1 MRKRKPLKIIEYKFL
16 LIKKIKVSVG
26 VGLLPLRI
34 PVLIKEDFLW
44 DTSQ

>member
-1 MRKRKPLKIIEYKFL
+1 MEGEFFS

-34 PVLIKEDFLW
+34 PVFK
-44 DTSQ
+44 

>member
-1 MRKRKPLKIIEYKFL
+1 MRKREKKPLKIMEDEFFS

-34 PVLIKEDFLW
+34 PVFK
-44 DTSQ
+44 